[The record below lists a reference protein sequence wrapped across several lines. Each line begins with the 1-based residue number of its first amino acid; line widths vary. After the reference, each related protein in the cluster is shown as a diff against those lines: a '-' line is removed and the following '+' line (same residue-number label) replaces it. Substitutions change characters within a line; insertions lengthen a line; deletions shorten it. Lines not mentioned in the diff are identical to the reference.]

1 MGKKHFKRLT
11 APRTWKIER
20 KKTIFITRP
29 NPGAHK
35 YELGMPINL
44 IFKDL
49 LNYCKTSKEVK
60 AILNDKDVLVDGTRR
75 KDPRFIVGFM
85 DVFSIPVTKEDFRMI
100 LDKKGKLSLIK
111 IKKNEADVKISKI
124 KNKKIIGKNKIQ
136 LNLSDGRNIL
146 LKDDKYR
153 VSDSLVIK
161 IPEQEIKEAIKL
173 EKGAFVIL
181 IGGKHMGLNGEVE
194 EIKENTITVKI
205 GDEQIQTKKDYAFA
219 VGHKK
224 AAISLVDEK

>member
-1 MGKKHFKRLT
+1 MGKKHLKRLT
-11 APRTWKIER
+11 APKTWKIER
-20 KKTIFITRP
+20 KKTVFITRP

-44 IFKDL
+44 VFKDL

-60 AILNDKDVLVDGTRR
+60 AILHDKEILVDGARR
-75 KDPRFIVGFM
+75 KDPRFVVGFM
-85 DVFSIPVTKEDFRMI
+85 DVFSIPVTKEDFRML

-124 KNKKIIGKNKIQ
+124 KNKKIIGKHMIQ

-146 LKDDKYR
+146 VKDSKYK
-153 VSDSLVIK
+153 VSDSLLIK
-161 IPEQEIKEAIKL
+161 IPEQEIKEVIKL

-181 IGGKHMGLNGEVE
+181 IGGKHIGLKGEVE
-194 EIKENTITVKI
+194 DIKDGTITVKI
-205 GDEQIQTKKDYAFA
+205 DEESIQTKKDYAFA

-224 AAISLVDEK
+224 AAIGLVDEK